1 MQGGVKQLVEPR
13 RPRLFYGI
21 LALSLLALGLGLY
34 AFSQQRAH
42 GDIVTSMR
50 NPGYGGA
57 AWGLY
62 IAFDAYFIGISFGG
76 ISIAAIARL
85 FHIEALQPVT
95 RIAELLTISS
105 LLAAA
110 CVVVSDLGRPGHG
123 LRNLP
128 ALARP
133 MSPFFGTFTLV
144 ISATLFSSMV
154 YLFLTGRADAAR
166 MAEEG
171 PRPLRFIYRLWAWG
185 YTGNATELRRH
196 RRSTRWMSILI
207 LPLLGIA
214 HSTLGFIF
222 GIQGGRPGWFGAL
235 AAPSFV
241 VLAAVSGIGALIVVC
256 WGMRVLLGL
265 GERIPDAALRWL
277 GNLLWPGALVYLYF
291 LVVQVLTSSYAAP
304 VAERRVAHEL
314 VAGSFSLSFWVA
326 AASLAA
332 AFVIPFAMF
341 VSRRFSAVWLVIA
354 GCLANVASVLER
366 LLTVVPSQTHGAL
379 LPVEP
384 PRPYVPTWVE
394 VALVGGLCGLVLVVM
409 LVFARL
415 FPIVPEARRFDA
427 QARPPGARRR
437 ARRFLAT
444 LGTVIVALAMI
455 GFGLA
460 DSFRLFSGGE
470 LDPRV
475 PFSPVI
481 FAGGVMLL
489 FASAAVYEL
498 MGDRPPAAPE
508 EHSTSR

>member
-1 MQGGVKQLVEPR
+1 MAREIEQLIEPR
-13 RPRLFYGI
+13 RPRIFYGI
-21 LALSLLALGLGLY
+21 VAVSLLALGLGLY

-76 ISIAAIARL
+76 ISIAAITRL
-85 FHIEALQPVT
+85 FHIEVLRPVT
-95 RIAELLTISS
+95 RIAELLTIAA
-105 LLAAA
+105 LLSAA

-144 ISATLFSSMV
+144 ISATLFSSLV
-154 YLFLTGRADAAR
+154 YLFLTGRADASK
-166 MAEEG
+166 MAETG
-171 PRPLRFIYRLWAWG
+171 PRPLRLVYRLWASG
-185 YTGNATELRRH
+185 YRGNSAELRRH

-207 LPLLGIA
+207 LPLLAIA

-256 WGMRVLLGL
+256 WGMRMLFGL

-291 LVVQVLTSSYAAP
+291 MVVQVLTSSYAAP

-326 AASLAA
+326 AASLAG

-341 VSRRFSAVWLVIA
+341 VSRRFHAVPLVVA
-354 GCLANVASVLER
+354 ACLANVGSVLER

-379 LPVEP
+379 MPIEP
-384 PRPYVPTWVE
+384 PRPYVPTFVE
-394 VALVGGLCGLVLVVM
+394 VGLVAGLCGLVLLVM
-409 LVFARL
+409 LLFARL
-415 FPIVPEARRFDA
+415 FPIVPQTRRFDPK
-427 QARPPGARRR
+427 ARPPAVRRR
-437 ARRFLAT
+437 ARRAAAT
-444 LGTVIVALAMI
+444 LGTAMVALAMI
-455 GFGLA
+455 AFGLI
-460 DSFRLFSGGE
+460 DSFRLLSHGE

-498 MGDRPPAAPE
+498 MGDRYAAPE
-508 EHSTSR
+508 EPPTSL